1 MGAYSQVT
9 SLNHGLILYRTTV
22 QATEIHIIAPLTG
35 TGVVNFELSNIYA
48 YSFPFLSLNKVSYI
62 CKPRAG

>member
-35 TGVVNFELSNIYA
+35 TGGVVNFELSNIYA
-48 YSFPFLSLNKVSYI
+48 FTIYRHSVLFRF
-62 CKPRAG
+62 

>member
-9 SLNHGLILYRTTV
+9 SLLCLTLYRTTV
-22 QATEIHIIAPLTG
+22 QATEILIIAPLTG
-35 TGVVNFELSNIYA
+35 NGVVNLELSNIYA
-48 YSFPFLSLNKVSYI
+48 FPFLSLNKVSYI